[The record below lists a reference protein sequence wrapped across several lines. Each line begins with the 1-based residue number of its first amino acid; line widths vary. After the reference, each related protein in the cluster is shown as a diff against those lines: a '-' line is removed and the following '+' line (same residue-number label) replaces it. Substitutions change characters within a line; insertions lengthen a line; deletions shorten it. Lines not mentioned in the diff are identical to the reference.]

1 MLYYLLF
8 NLRTKFIVF
17 NLLRYITFRSLAAF
31 FTAFFIG
38 MILAPIFIRKFK
50 KIGIGQSIR
59 DDGPETHIVK
69 AGTPTMGGIFIIISV
84 IISSL
89 LWNIYNYYVFVVLF
103 SIIVFAAI
111 GFYDDYLK
119 ISMKNSKGIKARL
132 KLILQIISAS
142 VIFLLLYFNPSGER
156 FSWSFYIPFL
166 NRPFFF
172 WPPLLG
178 IIFVI
183 FTIVAFSN
191 ATNLSDGLDG
201 LAAGMS
207 IFLIVP
213 FGIMAYVIGN
223 FVASDYLKFPFIP
236 GAGEIAVILSA
247 FVGGLGAFLWY
258 NVYPAEI
265 IMGDTGSLAIGGMI
279 ATVAVI
285 LKQEVL
291 LVIAGFMFVLETLSV
306 LIQTTY
312 FKYTKKKYGAGK
324 RVFLM
329 APIHHHFEKKGWK
342 ETQVVIRFWIL
353 AALFALL
360 SLTTLKIR

>member
-8 NLRTKFIVF
+8 NLRTKFIIF
-17 NLLRYITFRSLAAF
+17 NLLRYITFRSLASF

-38 MILAPIFIRKFK
+38 MIIAPFFIK
-50 KIGIGQSIR
+50 KLKRLGVKQPIR
-59 DDGPETHIVK
+59 EDGPESHLSK
-69 AGTPTMGGIFIIISV
+69 SGTPTMGGIFIIVSV
-84 IISSL
+84 ILSSL
-89 LWNIYNYYVFVVLF
+89 LWNIFNYYVFVVLI
-103 SIIVFAAI
+103 SIIAFAGI

-119 ISMKNSKGIKARL
+119 ITMKNSKGIKANL
-132 KLILQIISAS
+132 KLILQLTAGII
-142 VIFLLLYFNPSGER
+142 IFLLIYFNPFSSG
-156 FSWSFYIPFL
+156 FSWAFYIPFL
-166 NRPFFF
+166 NKPLFF
-172 WPPLLG
+172 WPPVFG
-178 IIFVI
+178 VIFIIFP
-183 FTIVAFSN
+183 IVAFSN

-207 IFLIVP
+207 VFLIVP

-223 FVASDYLKFPFIP
+223 FLASDYLKFLFIP

-247 FVGGLGAFLWY
+247 FIGGLAAFLWY
-258 NVYPAEI
+258 NIYPAEV

-312 FKYTKKKYGAGK
+312 FKYTKNKYGAGK
-324 RVFLM
+324 RFFLM

-342 ETQVVIRFWIL
+342 ETQVVVRFWIL

-360 SLTTLKIR
+360 SITTLKIR